1 LLAIV
6 VSLPFFRAPDSI
18 DEDNLQGL
26 STLKIKVKRRLRIRC
41 HRPAVSSGSE
51 ASIVGLIAQKGEA
64 DA

>member
-6 VSLPFFRAPDSI
+6 VSLPFFVRPIPSTK
-18 DEDNLQGL
+18 DNLQGL

-41 HRPAVSSGSE
+41 HRPAVGSGSE